1 MTASVIVIEDDRAIC
16 DLLTLMLKGEGM
28 VVRCAHSL
36 REFQAMEGSSS
47 ADVYIVDISLP
58 DGSGFD
64 LVRALRALK
73 RSGIIV
79 LSGRTDETDSV
90 LGLELGADDYIF
102 KPFRRR
108 ELVARVHAVYRRYHG
123 EAGRDAS
130 QDAAVDHAFDQY
142 KLNVGARRLW
152 AKDGTEIHL
161 TSSEFDL
168 LVALLSSRGKVLN
181 RDQLMNA
188 MKGRD
193 WSVFDR
199 SVDNLVSR
207 LRKKLPP
214 ERGVSHF
221 IKTIHGI
228 GYHITT

>member
-1 MTASVIVIEDDRAIC
+1 MRASVIVIEDDRTIC
-16 DLLTLMLKGEGM
+16 DLLTLMLNEEGM
-28 VVRCAHSL
+28 DVRCANSL
-36 REFQAMEGSSS
+36 QEFQAMGGSRA

-58 DGSGFD
+58 DGSGFQ
-64 LVRALRALK
+64 LVRALRSRQ

-123 EAGRDAS
+123 AIDRIAS
-130 QDAAVDHAFDQY
+130 LDAAADHSFDQY
-142 KLNVGARRLW
+142 KLNVADRRLW
-152 AKDGTEIHL
+152 AKDGTEIYL

-168 LVALLSSRGKVLN
+168 LVALLSSQGKVLN

-193 WSVFDR
+193 WSVYDR
-199 SVDNLVSR
+199 SIDNLVSR
-207 LRKKLPP
+207 LRKKLPQA
-214 ERGVSHF
+214 RGVAHF
-221 IKTIHGI
+221 IKTVHGI
-228 GYHITT
+228 GYQITR